1 MKERDKITI
10 KRYKVIANASVHYI
24 QLKFCRIQMDNLINF
39 DDESAAETTKIIDE
53 RPNSPLVPLIP
64 ISTNDRKLVPQR
76 VSVDLSNPYE
86 KAEFQ
91 ANNAGDPFECLE
103 FLTNKQ
109 DSGNNSSLHLQ
120 DGSL

>member
-1 MKERDKITI
+1 
-10 KRYKVIANASVHYI
+10 
-24 QLKFCRIQMDNLINF
+24 MDNLINF
-39 DDESAAETTKIIDE
+39 DDESGTEFIKINDE
-53 RPNSPLVPLIP
+53 RPNSPLIPLIP
-64 ISTNDRKLVPQR
+64 MTNNEKKLVPQR
-76 VSVDLSNPYE
+76 VSVDLSNPVE

-91 ANNAGDPFECLE
+91 AINAGDPFECLE